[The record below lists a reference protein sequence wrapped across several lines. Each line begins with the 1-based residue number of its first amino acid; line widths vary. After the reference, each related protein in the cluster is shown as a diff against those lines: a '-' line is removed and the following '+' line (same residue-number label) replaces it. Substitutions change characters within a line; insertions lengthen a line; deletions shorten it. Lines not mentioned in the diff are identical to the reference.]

1 MRSTRPS
8 LTSTAREQFELLLR
22 GDIGTPAI
30 GRKAILRRMTRCF
43 SARELCR
50 GCKTLPWLEARE
62 AAPAFTGA
70 APVDLAGLVAGEPLG
85 GPCLGVSRGRRRN
98 GGLQGLVTVA
108 GREGMEI
115 S

>member
-70 APVDLAGLVAGEPLG
+70 APVDLAGLVAGD
-85 GPCLGVSRGRRRN
+85 GPHEALLSSCA
-98 GGLQGLVTVA
+98 TYA
-108 GREGMEI
+108 EI
-115 S
+115 VDSQLSAEEAA